1 MKRVSENG
9 IDLRGRLAMVSAVVR
24 NDMRMRTRRFST
36 LVTLLLVVIV
46 SWSMVAD
53 PASGE
58 SMMTVGKAAVQY
70 NSSALAVGSSVLAS
84 LLFGLFAFYLVRGRT
99 RDDLIH
105 GMGGV
110 LGATPVGNATLLFAR
125 WLGAV
130 AFLSALVLALMTTM
144 MAVQWL
150 RGVGPLQPLVYLQTY
165 GLLLMPTLLLAAS
178 IAVLCDAYA
187 PLMGKGGDVLYF
199 AFWLGQFSA
208 VPAEITK
215 HTRELGHVAAI
226 DVSGL
231 AAILIRFRQLF
242 NTDGFSIGG
251 RSFDPSLPAIV
262 LDNFWSSELVLMRLV
277 CMAVTMLPLLLA
289 VALFHRYSPDRVKGT
304 CARRSTSLLALA
316 NRILNPAARLVRP
329 LFAVAARLP
338 GFAGQ
343 VLADAALA
351 LTANPA
357 AVVAMVAVI
366 IAGATVEPA
375 KLGGVLIA
383 AIGCWGILVSD
394 IAVRDYQSATE
405 SMTAAAPGG
414 AVRRYLRQL
423 VVTLLLG
430 LLCTAPVW
438 MSWLTTAPL
447 RAAALLSGLLAL
459 GASASLLGRLT
470 RTGRTFLALFLFGLY
485 VSTQIKSIP
494 WWDVVG
500 ANGIANAH
508 TVSVQLAVGVIAC
521 VIGYLYN
528 QRKAST

>member
-1 MKRVSENG
+1 MSILSG
-9 IDLRGRLAMVSAVVR
+9 PLAMIRAIVMNEVR
-24 NDMRMRTRRFST
+24 LRTRRFST
-36 LVTLLLVVIV
+36 LVILLLVVVV

-53 PASGE
+53 PATGQ
-58 SMMTVGKAAVQY
+58 SMMTVGKAAVKY
-70 NSSALAVGSSVLAS
+70 NSTALAVGSSVLAS

-99 RDDLIH
+99 REDLIH

-110 LGATPVGNATLLFAR
+110 LAATPIGNATLLFAR

-130 AFLSALVLALMTTM
+130 AFLSVLVLALMATM
-144 MAVQWL
+144 MAVQWI
-150 RGVGPLQPLVYLQTY
+150 RGVGPIQPLVYLQTY
-165 GLLLMPTLLLAAS
+165 ALLLMPTLLLAAS
-178 IAVLCDAYA
+178 IAVLSDAYA

-215 HTRELGHVAAI
+215 HTSDLGHIAAI

-251 RSFDPSLPAIV
+251 REFDTGLPMMV
-262 LDNFWSSELVLMRLV
+262 LDNFWSNELILMRLV
-277 CMAVTMLPLLLA
+277 CIAFTMLPLLLA
-289 VALFHRYSPDRVKGT
+289 IALFHRYSPDKVKT
-304 CARRSTSLLALA
+304 ASARRSRSLLALL
-316 NRILNPAARLVRP
+316 NRILNPVTRVVRP
-329 LFAVAARLP
+329 LFAIAARLP

-343 VLADAALA
+343 VLADIALT

-357 AVVAMVAVI
+357 AVVAMIIIVALGTFSGPVQ
-366 IAGATVEPA
+366 
-375 KLGGVLIA
+375 LGGVLIA

-414 AVRRYLRQL
+414 AVRRYVRQL
-423 VVTLLLG
+423 IVTLLLG
-430 LLCTAPVW
+430 LLCVAPVLAH
-438 MSWLTTAPL
+438 WLINSPM

-459 GASASLLGRLT
+459 SASASLLGRTT

-485 VSTQIKSIP
+485 TSTQIKSIP

-500 ANGIANAH
+500 VNGVANAH

-521 VIGYLYN
+521 AIGYFYN
-528 QRKAST
+528 QRKATK